1 MNITV
6 KRLILIG
13 FLVTSAKHVKLIDMF
28 PHTRA
33 NIGYLPTKR
42 ISHGHIHAIYFLQLS
57 IPLKTCGECSIDQK
71 EIDKIT

>member
-1 MNITV
+1 MSITI

-13 FLVTSAKHVKLIDMF
+13 FLVTSAKQVKLIDMF

-42 ISHGHIHAIYFLQLS
+42 ISHENIHVPNF
-57 IPLKTCGECSIDQK
+57 
-71 EIDKIT
+71 

>member
-1 MNITV
+1 MSIKI

-13 FLVTSAKHVKLIDMF
+13 FLVTSAKQVKLIDMF

-42 ISHGHIHAIYFLQLS
+42 ISHENIHAIYF
-57 IPLKTCGECSIDQK
+57 
-71 EIDKIT
+71 